1 MDIHRQQHGTL
12 FEPIMLPCG
21 VILKNRIAKSAISD
35 SLGDG
40 TGHPTAEQIR
50 LYQRWAGGGAAVS
63 IIGEVQGHAG
73 YAEKPGNL
81 VLNAAS
87 DLDRFRELA

>member
-21 VILKNRIAKSAISD
+21 VTLKNSIVKSAMSD

-50 LYQRWAGGGAAVS
+50 LYQRWAGGRVAVS
-63 IIGEVQGHAG
+63 IIGEAQGHAG
-73 YAEKPGNL
+73 YAEKGCSAYI
-81 VLNAAS
+81 VGQ
-87 DLDRFRELA
+87 